1 MLIYTPGVFDV
12 FTCGRRNRG
21 GEAIRVSR
29 FAKPSS
35 QRQRHL
41 GKEGMLSSNHPP
53 EEIVSISVMLI
64 DLGSSSSTISQTNC
78 LVCTDNGVRGDYD
91 RHPTARCARAPGCHD
106 FRGAALPW
114 SLAAQSNKLRHTEA
128 VVLVRPSAPAASAFS
143 HDGGGTTPGNPLVL
157 GWHAALP
164 FRVTFPNE

>member
-1 MLIYTPGVFDV
+1 MCLLAAAGIGEGKRSVLAV
-12 FTCGRRNRG
+12 LRNRQVNANG
-21 GEAIRVSR
+21 ISVRRECCRR
-29 FAKPSS
+29 TT
-35 QRQRHL
+35 
-41 GKEGMLSSNHPP
+41 PP
-53 EEIVSISVMLI
+53 EEIVSISVTSRLLI
-64 DLGSSSSTISQTNC
+64 ALCSSSSTISQTNC

>member
-1 MLIYTPGVFDV
+1 MECV
-12 FTCGRRNRG
+12 
-21 GEAIRVSR
+21 AI
-29 FAKPSS
+29 
-35 QRQRHL
+35 
-41 GKEGMLSSNHPP
+41 
-53 EEIVSISVMLI
+53 
-64 DLGSSSSTISQTNC
+64 TIGIQPQ
-78 LVCTDNGVRGDYD
+78 GVRERLGAMTY
-91 RHPTARCARAPGCHD
+91 
-106 FRGAALPW
+106 RGAALPW